1 MRAGIFVQLT
11 AQSVFSGM
19 MEFPVCEESDQD
31 FLDNVDLKRQSLFRD
46 VRDKGRKEERGIFA
60 FK

>member
-11 AQSVFSGM
+11 AQSVSGEM
-19 MEFPVCEESDQD
+19 MEFPVCKESDQD